1 MENTL
6 RITLTP
12 QLSFIQGRFS
22 PSLSNHV
29 LSIASGYVKEE
40 NLPKVRSLDLPLTF
54 IGDYQYSFCKVD
66 EALMTLPTGLM
77 PRVTSLFN
85 KLGVKYELDSRIEV
99 LSIGEESDKTLWD
112 HQKELV
118 ETALERKRGI
128 LKSPTSSGKSFVIGE
143 ITYRTQ
149 PANVLITCSGVPLLW
164 QLRKEIAQY
173 LGKDI
178 EEIGQIGDKVFN
190 PKQVTVALPMTLNSR
205 LKKNCP
211 EVIDYLNSIR
221 VWIADE
227 CHSVG
232 TPSYTTISSYL
243 NNTTF
248 RIGLSATTEREDG
261 LTLLIEA
268 LLGPKIASISEKRM
282 INEGKIKEPRFEFI
296 QSPPT
301 YIPANLL
308 KQDYNHF
315 VYNKMYDWAIV
326 NNDGRNRQA
335 VEIVKSHLSQS
346 TFPIVLIVRKVGT
359 TSKGTTSHAD
369 ILQYLLKQEGID
381 FSVIHGQTP
390 KKELKTYLSD
400 LAECKIRGI
409 IAGPGIFKEG
419 LSINTIG
426 ALVFMAAGSSS
437 IEFIQRVG
445 RALRLFEGK
454 DNPVIYDFMDPY
466 PAFKSQSTKRMEIA
480 RKTYPNS
487 SIQIRSI
494 SV

>member
-1 MENTL
+1 MD
-6 RITLTP
+6 TLTINITP
-12 QLSFIQGRFS
+12 QFSYIQGKIS
-22 PSLSNHV
+22 PSLSNYV
-29 LSIASGYVKEE
+29 LTTVSAYVKEE
-40 NLPKVRSLDLPLTF
+40 TLAKVKTLDLPLTM
-54 IGDYQYSFCKVD
+54 IDDYQYSLCKVD
-66 EALMTLPTGLM
+66 ESLITLPSGLL

-85 KLGVKYELDSRIEV
+85 KLGIEYSLNNLIPPLELQPGS
-99 LSIGEESDKTLWD
+99 SKKLWD

-128 LKSPTSSGKSFVIGE
+128 LKSPTSSGKSYVIGE
-143 ITYRTQ
+143 ISYQTQ
-149 PANVLITCSGVPLLW
+149 HTKILITCSGVPLLW
-164 QLRKEIAQY
+164 QLRREIAAY
-173 LGKDI
+173 LGKERTD
-178 EEIGQIGDKVFN
+178 EIGQIGDKLFE
-190 PKQVTVALPMTLNSR
+190 PRQITVALPMTLNSR
-205 LKKNCP
+205 LKKKCP
-211 EVIDYLNSIR
+211 EMIEYLKSVQ

-232 TPSYTTISSYL
+232 TPSYANISNFL
-243 NNTTF
+243 VNTTY

-282 INEGKIKEPRFEFI
+282 IREGKIKEPCFEFL
-296 QSPPT
+296 QSPDT

-315 VYNKMYDWAIV
+315 IYNKLYNWAIV

-335 VEIVKSHLSQS
+335 VQIVKEHLASS
-346 TFPIVLIVRKVGT
+346 EFPIVLIVRKVGT
-359 TSKGTTSHAD
+359 TSKNTASHAD
-369 ILQYLLKQEGID
+369 ILQYLLKEQGID

-390 KKELKTYLSD
+390 KKELKEQLGKLSRC
-400 LAECKIRGI
+400 EIPGI

-454 DNPVIYDFMDPY
+454 DNPVIYDFLDPY
-466 PAFKSQSTKRMEIA
+466 PIFKSQSTKRMDIA
-480 RKTYPNS
+480 RRTYPNS
-487 SIQIRSI
+487 SLRIRNLS
-494 SV
+494 S